1 MIIQTYNAHELIQA
15 KKHREEVVLK
25 ADHLAVVAEKDKLLK
40 EMREMVAF
48 LIGYVP
54 GITEKREYLDW
65 LAERKEGV

>member
-1 MIIQTYNAHELIQA
+1 MTIRNEYAEGW
-15 KKHREEVVLK
+15 VSK
-25 ADHLAVVAEKDKLLK
+25 ADHLAALAEKDKLLK